1 MCIALDEE
9 EVGAWINGVKI
20 SDLRFADDIALLA
33 ESKDNL
39 QKSVDKV
46 AEVSTSMG
54 MQMNVAKTETQFLG
68 KGNQEFEIQLN
79 GQKLVQSENFRY
91 LGGIISTHE
100 GSEADVKKAN

>member
-1 MCIALDEE
+1 
-9 EVGAWINGVKI
+9 VKI

-54 MQMNVAKTETQFLG
+54 MQIITYRKFYKALSIVTKVNDLG
-68 KGNQEFEIQLN
+68 
-79 GQKLVQSENFRY
+79 
-91 LGGIISTHE
+91 
-100 GSEADVKKAN
+100 